1 MTVHHHIPDETLLS
15 YAAGDLDDATSLVVA
30 VHLALCP
37 ACRQAVDAA
46 SDIGGAMLEDLA
58 PVAMSGDALAHVL
71 ARTETAAAG
80 ERPVPMKTSRASSP
94 EAPYV
99 FPEPLRSRIGGDLE
113 NVKWRRIGPGVQQFV
128 LPCPDGRAQ
137 ARLLK
142 IAGGQ
147 GVPEHGH
154 TGEEFT
160 LVLSGGF
167 SDGRLAFA
175 RGDVEWAD
183 PGVVHR
189 PIADDGDGC
198 VCLAV
203 TSGPLQFFDIIG
215 KIAQRFIGI

>member
-1 MTVHHHIPDETLLS
+1 MTVRHHIPEETLLS

-30 VHLALCP
+30 AHLTLCP
-37 ACRQAVDAA
+37 ACRALSDAA
-46 SDIGGAMLEDLA
+46 DDVGGVMLETLT
-58 PVAMSGDALAHVL
+58 PVAMADDALAHVL
-71 ARTETAAAG
+71 ARAELPVHG
-80 ERPVPMKTSRASSP
+80 EMPMPMKA
-94 EAPYV
+94 APAHDAV
-99 FPEPLRSRIGGDLE
+99 FPEPLRNRVGGDLDS
-113 NVKWRRIGPGVQQFV
+113 VRWRRIGPGVQQFV
-128 LPCPDGRAQ
+128 LPCVDGQSQ
-137 ARLLK
+137 ARLLR

-167 SDGRLAFA
+167 SDGNQTFA

-183 PGVVHR
+183 ADVVHR
-189 PIADDGDGC
+189 PVADDGDGC

-203 TSGPLQFFDIIG
+203 TSGPLRFFDIIG

>member
-1 MTVHHHIPDETLLS
+1 MTIHHHIPEETLLS

-37 ACRQAVDAA
+37 ACRDAVDMAA
-46 SDIGGAMLEDLA
+46 DIGGAMLDELA
-58 PVAMSGDALAHVL
+58 PVSMSDDALAHVL
-71 ARTETAAAG
+71 ARAEMPLKG
-80 ERPVPMKTSRASSP
+80 EQPVPMTASTAAS
-94 EAPYV
+94 YV
-99 FPEPLRSRIGGDLE
+99 FPEPLRSRIGGDLRS
-113 NVKWRRIGPGVQQFV
+113 VKWRRIGPGVQQFV
-128 LPCPDGRAQ
+128 LPCADGASQ
-137 ARLLK
+137 ARLLR

-183 PGVVHR
+183 PDVVHR
-189 PIADDGDGC
+189 PIAEEGEGC

-203 TSGPLQFFDIIG
+203 TSAPLQFFDFIG
-215 KIAQRFIGI
+215 KIAQRIIGI

>member
-37 ACRQAVDAA
+37 VCREAVDAA
-46 SDIGGAMLEDLA
+46 SDIGGAMLDELA

-80 ERPVPMKTSRASSP
+80 ERPVPMTKKPA
-94 EAPYV
+94 APFV
-99 FPEPLRSRIGGDLE
+99 FPEPLRSRIGSDLE
-113 NVKWRRIGPGVQQFV
+113 DVKWRRIGPGVQQFV
-128 LPCPDGRAQ
+128 LPCADGASQ

-167 SDGRLAFA
+167 SDGSLAFA

-183 PGVVHR
+183 PDVVHR
-189 PIADDGDGC
+189 PIADEGDGC

-215 KIAQRFIGI
+215 KIAQRIIGI